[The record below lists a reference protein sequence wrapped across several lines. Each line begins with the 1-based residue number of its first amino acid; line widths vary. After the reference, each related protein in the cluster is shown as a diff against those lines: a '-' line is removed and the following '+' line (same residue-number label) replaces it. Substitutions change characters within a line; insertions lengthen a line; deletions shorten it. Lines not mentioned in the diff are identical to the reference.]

1 MTHYYDSKE
10 SPLKHW
16 KGSRCQI
23 KKVPFLNWS
32 ILGQGHQ
39 LVAPRAC
46 ASASTSYPWN
56 EGISATPV
64 PSPTNI
70 KRQVGSVAHHPT
82 STPLPSYV
90 HSKESFRCKYSKR
103 RGDKCEKRYR
113 NGGRFSKRH
122 SGRPLPKRGQV
133 KVGIVVG
140 IAHSFAS
147 IFSPRSWRSRS
158 GRRTQL
164 EGWDLRLGVGSAL
177 FGSW

>member
-39 LVAPRAC
+39 LVAPGAC

-90 HSKESFRCKYSKR
+90 HSKESFRCKHSKR

-113 NGGRFSKRH
+113 EWWKVFQKAFRASVAQEGPGESGDCGGDC
-122 SGRPLPKRGQV
+122 PL
-133 KVGIVVG
+133 
-140 IAHSFAS
+140 F
-147 IFSPRSWRSRS
+147 
-158 GRRTQL
+158 
-164 EGWDLRLGVGSAL
+164 RLHLLS
-177 FGSW
+177 